1 MSILDPLDR
10 PIAQT
15 SLPPAPQPRGSA
27 VRWVVVGLCA
37 LAAGAALTFWWLSR
51 AQPAPTRAAPTAAT
65 DVAVG
70 SNRPKQQDLDLPPL
84 DSSDTFLHDLIAK
97 LSQHPTLARLLAT
110 PGLVRG
116 ATLAVVQIGDGRT
129 PITPMKVMRPQAR
142 LSISGA
148 SSGRIDPS
156 NYVRW
161 DGPTTALTSVSPAD
175 AVQLYV
181 NVKPLFDQSYRELG
195 NPDADFDKAIVKAI
209 QILAATPRA
218 PDDPVLLRRKD
229 YFEHD
234 DDTLRNLPPVQKQFL
249 LLGSANRQKIID
261 WLRKFAEGLDLKI
274 S

>member
-1 MSILDPLDR
+1 MSLLDPLDR
-10 PIAQT
+10 TIAQT
-15 SLPPAPQPRGSA
+15 SLPPASPRKQGSA
-27 VRWVVVGLCA
+27 VRWVVIGLCA
-37 LAAGAALTFWWLSR
+37 LAAGAGLMFWWLSR
-51 AQPAPTRAAPTAAT
+51 AQPAPTHPAPTAAT

-84 DSSDTFLHDLIAK
+84 DSSDTFLHDLIAA
-97 LSQHPTLARLLAT
+97 LSQNPTLARLLAT

-116 ATLAVVQIGDGRT
+116 ATLAIVQIGDGRT
-129 PITPMKVMRPQAR
+129 PITPMKVLRPQAR

-161 DGPTTALTSVSPAD
+161 DGATSALTSVSPAD
-175 AVQLYV
+175 AGQLYV

-195 NPDADFDKAIVKAI
+195 NPDADFDKALVKAI
-209 QILAATPRA
+209 QMLSSTPKG

-234 DDTLRNLPPVQKQFL
+234 DDALRNLPPVQKQFL
-249 LLGSANRQKIID
+249 LLGTANRQKILE
-261 WLRKFAEGLDLKI
+261 WLRN
-274 S
+274 